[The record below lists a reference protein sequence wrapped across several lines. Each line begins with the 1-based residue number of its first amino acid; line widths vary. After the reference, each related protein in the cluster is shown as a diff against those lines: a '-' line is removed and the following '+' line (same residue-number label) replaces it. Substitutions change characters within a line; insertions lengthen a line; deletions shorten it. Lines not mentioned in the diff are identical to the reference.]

1 MSHHVAGI
9 VLAGGAS
16 RRMGQAKAGL
26 VHDGRTFLAH
36 VLGALRGAGIDHVI
50 LVSGSAHDAVL
61 AARPSGDDACVLR
74 NPDPERGQLSS
85 LKIALRALRTR
96 QPRPHAAVMA
106 LVDHPAVQPAT
117 VAGLISAW
125 SDTPQATIVLPV
137 FAGRRGHPV
146 LFAESVWDE
155 LLATPDELGAR
166 AVVHADATRVLE
178 IPVDDAG
185 VRIDVDTPDD
195 FRRLTARA

>member
-1 MSHHVAGI
+1 MSRHVAGI

-36 VLGALRGAGIDHVI
+36 VLGALRGAGIDDVI
-50 LVSGSAHDAVL
+50 VVSGSAHEAVL

-85 LKIALRALRTR
+85 LKIALGALRTR
-96 QPRPHAAVMA
+96 QPRPGAAVMA
-106 LVDHPAVQPAT
+106 LVDHPAVRPAT

-146 LFAESVWDE
+146 LFAESLWDE
-155 LLATPDELGAR
+155 LLATADELGAR

-178 IPVDDAG
+178 TPVDDAG

-195 FRRLTARA
+195 FRRLTSRA